1 MKIAGGLP
9 EIPGMHIVMAKES
22 LVAPLIGKP
31 EWNLATHEDENS
43 SKERAA
49 RVCLRTYFHLYT
61 LCISISILI
70 DGAHLTA

>member
-1 MKIAGGLP
+1 MPNAGCMNDRRGVLLEATQARIRTP
-9 EIPGMHIVMAKES
+9 CTGN
-22 LVAPLIGKP
+22 P
-31 EWNLATHEDENS
+31 EWNLATREDENS